1 MILIYI
7 LKKYFYSLTLSFFS
21 SFSIFF
27 IFSLLGNLSEK
38 ISFHSIIFLSFLN
51 VVQIFTYIPSYLFA
65 ISVVLCVIFLKNKNE
80 LIIIKSYIKIEKL
93 LIISLPLII
102 IFLLFEINKSF
113 ILDKVDYFKS
123 SYIKEKNIK
132 DLKVYIN
139 HLDDN
144 EKSYAI
150 FKNINQDSK
159 SIEQYLFYQIIDSKI
174 VSGKFNKNLVLKD
187 DYLISKESFQYQNE
201 NIENINPQ
209 MIIVNN
215 LKELLSEVG
224 GIKIINE
231 YQYSNFNFT
240 KINTW
245 IFYFLFY
252 LIFMTV
258 FLSKKILNSKAN
270 LTKLFIFI
278 FTLFVYYLFIPGIN
292 LNNYNIIF
300 HIITTLTL
308 ILVFIKV
315 KKNE

>member
-159 SIEQYLFYQIIDSKI
+159 SIEQ
-174 VSGKFNKNLVLKD
+174 
-187 DYLISKESFQYQNE
+187 
-201 NIENINPQ
+201 
-209 MIIVNN
+209 
-215 LKELLSEVG
+215 
-224 GIKIINE
+224 
-231 YQYSNFNFT
+231 
-240 KINTW
+240 
-245 IFYFLFY
+245 
-252 LIFMTV
+252 
-258 FLSKKILNSKAN
+258 
-270 LTKLFIFI
+270 
-278 FTLFVYYLFIPGIN
+278 
-292 LNNYNIIF
+292 
-300 HIITTLTL
+300 
-308 ILVFIKV
+308 
-315 KKNE
+315 

>member
-1 MILIYI
+1 M
-7 LKKYFYSLTLSFFS
+7 
-21 SFSIFF
+21 
-27 IFSLLGNLSEK
+27 
-38 ISFHSIIFLSFLN
+38 
-51 VVQIFTYIPSYLFA
+51 
-65 ISVVLCVIFLKNKNE
+65 
-80 LIIIKSYIKIEKL
+80 
-93 LIISLPLII
+93 PLII
-102 IFLLFEINKSF
+102 IFLLIEINKSF

-139 HLDDN
+139 HLDEN

-159 SIEQYLFYQIIDSKI
+159 SIEQYLFYQIIDSEI

-224 GIKIINE
+224 GIKIIKE

>member
-102 IFLLFEINKSF
+102 IFLLIEINKSF

-139 HLDDN
+139 HLDEN

-159 SIEQYLFYQIIDSKI
+159 SIEQYLFYQIIDSEI

-224 GIKIINE
+224 GIKIIKE

>member
-1 MILIYI
+1 M
-7 LKKYFYSLTLSFFS
+7 
-21 SFSIFF
+21 
-27 IFSLLGNLSEK
+27 
-38 ISFHSIIFLSFLN
+38 
-51 VVQIFTYIPSYLFA
+51 
-65 ISVVLCVIFLKNKNE
+65 
-80 LIIIKSYIKIEKL
+80 
-93 LIISLPLII
+93 
-102 IFLLFEINKSF
+102 
-113 ILDKVDYFKS
+113 
-123 SYIKEKNIK
+123 
-132 DLKVYIN
+132 
-139 HLDDN
+139 
-144 EKSYAI
+144 
-150 FKNINQDSK
+150 
-159 SIEQYLFYQIIDSKI
+159 
-174 VSGKFNKNLVLKD
+174 
-187 DYLISKESFQYQNE
+187 ISKESFQYKNE
-201 NIENINPQ
+201 NIEIINPQ